1 MRSKKINYLEILKAI
16 CIFLIVFSFLF
27 IKDRFVSALVC
38 TIGSFALLSIT
49 YISFRKNTSK
59 SKLALINLVLS
70 GFAFVLFFISM
81 IQVR

>member
-1 MRSKKINYLEILKAI
+1 MRSKKINYLEIVKGFFIL
-16 CIFLIVFSFLF
+16 LLVFSFLF

-38 TIGSFALLSIT
+38 TISSFALLGVT
-49 YISFRKNTSK
+49 YILFRKDTSK
-59 SKLALINLVLS
+59 SKLPLINLVLS

>member
-38 TIGSFALLSIT
+38 TIGSFALLCVT

-59 SKLALINLVLS
+59 SKLPLITLVLS
-70 GFAFVLFFISM
+70 GFAFILFLISI

>member
-38 TIGSFALLSIT
+38 TIGSFALLCVT

-59 SKLALINLVLS
+59 SKLPLITLVLS
-70 GFAFVLFFISM
+70 GFAFVMFLISM
-81 IQVR
+81 IQVK

>member
-16 CIFLIVFSFLF
+16 SILFLVFSFLF

-38 TIGSFALLSIT
+38 TIGSFVLLCVT

-59 SKLALINLVLS
+59 SKIPLINLVLS
-70 GFAFVLFFISM
+70 GFAFIMFLISM

>member
-38 TIGSFALLSIT
+38 TIVSFALLCVT

-59 SKLALINLVLS
+59 SKLDLINLVLS
-70 GFAFVLFFISM
+70 GFAFILFLI
-81 IQVR
+81 

>member
-1 MRSKKINYLEILKAI
+1 MRSKKINYLEILKAFFI
-16 CIFLIVFSFLF
+16 LLLVFSFLF

-38 TIGSFALLSIT
+38 TIGSFALLGVAYT
-49 YISFRKNTSK
+49 LYKKNTSK
-59 SKLALINLVLS
+59 SKIPLINLVLS